1 MPVFC
6 AEFAWC
12 SPEAFRALTLS
23 DYRKL
28 REHLVKRAEGMKKR

>member
-1 MPVFC
+1 MPIFC

-12 SPEAFRALTLS
+12 SPQAYRGLTFR

-28 REHLVKRAEGMKKR
+28 REHLVKRAEEMNK